1 MSKLSLQGIFDM
13 HVHSAPDIRERAYT
27 DFEMM
32 EAGIRVGAK
41 GLYKISPWN
50 NNESCFFS

>member
-32 EAGIRVGAK
+32 EAGIRVVQK
-41 GLYKISPWN
+41 GLY
-50 NNESCFFS
+50 

>member
-1 MSKLSLQGIFDM
+1 MSNLSLQGIFDM

-41 GLYKISPWN
+41 GIVLKSHQ
-50 NNESCFFS
+50 EQQ